1 MARRRRRRNP
11 HHRTLGA
18 PPPDHLWAARMTPEQ
33 TLPIELPWRQ
43 DDRSPVLARFLALA
57 QEHTPA

>member
-1 MARRRRRRNP
+1 VGRA
-11 HHRTLGA
+11 
-18 PPPDHLWAARMTPEQ
+18 DDPEQ
-33 TLPIELPWRQ
+33 TLPIELAWRQ